1 MRSSVRALFHS
12 LLVHLQ
18 ARHRFELRIK
28 RRTAERVVMIVSG
41 QGALLEAEL
50 YWSWTVPCK
59 TNKRRPKNKTWQLF
73 HVISAVV
80 PLINLGVTT
89 VMISCWSASVAGF
102 QAKVSL
108 VFDFTILHHQSYNLS
123 SYRSMKFSYCET
135 DDIFYTIKHFIRIF
149 HVVTDKK
156 ITHE

>member
-50 YWSWTVPCK
+50 Y
-59 TNKRRPKNKTWQLF
+59 
-73 HVISAVV
+73 
-80 PLINLGVTT
+80 
-89 VMISCWSASVAGF
+89 
-102 QAKVSL
+102 
-108 VFDFTILHHQSYNLS
+108 
-123 SYRSMKFSYCET
+123 
-135 DDIFYTIKHFIRIF
+135 
-149 HVVTDKK
+149 
-156 ITHE
+156 